1 MPMGKIIEL
10 HPPTTPPETGGIEAQ
25 PASELISIEVATHR
39 LMDSVGELIGIL
51 EASHRRIRVLID
63 AIPDPDAAARL
74 ARDHATLSA
83 ALQDAKTK
91 VATLNLP
98 GPGP

>member
-1 MPMGKIIEL
+1 MGKIIEL
-10 HPPTTPPETGGIEAQ
+10 RPPPTPSQTGGAEAQ
-25 PASELISIEVATHR
+25 PASELTSIEVATHR
-39 LMDSVGELIGIL
+39 LMESVAELIGIL

-63 AIPDPDAAARL
+63 SIPDRDAAARL

-91 VATLNLP
+91 VATLSLP
-98 GPGP
+98 DPTP